1 MAKKLSKFDK
11 QATLRSVPRPRL
23 PYLRCFLV
31 ISRIPKLLCNCT
43 PCATMFRR
51 RRHAA
56 YSSKTLF
63 HNNCALRPTSGTSS
77 SLPWLQPSGPLG
89 GREEYS
95 RAGAPSR
102 RQTWH
107 KMWASFLE
115 ANRTSPFPPAPY
127 LPLLL
132 VASAASF
139 LAMRAWCMPAPP
151 ASRWPAVPKMAFK

>member
-1 MAKKLSKFDK
+1 MDVWNLRAHNMAKKLSKFDK

-95 RAGAPSR
+95 RAGRRRVARPGIKCGHHFSRQIERPLFPQPLTFLFCSSPRLPPS
-102 RQTWH
+102 
-107 KMWASFLE
+107 
-115 ANRTSPFPPAPY
+115 
-127 LPLLL
+127 
-132 VASAASF
+132 
-139 LAMRAWCMPAPP
+139 
-151 ASRWPAVPKMAFK
+151 WP